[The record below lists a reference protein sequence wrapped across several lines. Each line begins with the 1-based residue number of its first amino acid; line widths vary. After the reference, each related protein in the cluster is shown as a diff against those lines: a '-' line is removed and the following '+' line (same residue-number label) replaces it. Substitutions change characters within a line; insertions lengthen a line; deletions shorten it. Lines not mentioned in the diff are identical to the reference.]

1 MQREVVVE
9 SVEQALSRNGSPFW
23 RVRVRGEQLSYF
35 VWDEEVASK
44 LRPGHAALVEV
55 GGGAQYPRITAV
67 YERESAMAD
76 YELPPEWEFDE
87 GGEGEAAGE
96 DEGGDLAPAAEVPA
110 VSAAP
115 PVPRLPDPVQREMR
129 MLRMSAL
136 RAAADVYAG
145 SAVSSEELVA
155 YAERLIAWL
164 LSDEQLPP
172 LPS

>member
-1 MQREVVVE
+1 MQREVVIE
-9 SVEQALSRNGSPFW
+9 SVEPALSRNGSPFW
-23 RVRVRGEQLSYF
+23 RVRVRGEPLSYF
-35 VWDEEVASK
+35 VWDEAVASK

-67 YERESAMAD
+67 YEWDPSMAD
-76 YELPPEWEFDE
+76 DGLPPEWDFDE
-87 GGEGEAAGE
+87 GDEGEAAGE
-96 DEGGDLAPAAEVPA
+96 DGGNDLAAAAEAPA

-115 PVPRLPDPVQREMR
+115 AVPRLLDPVQREMR

-145 SAVSSEELVA
+145 SAVSSEELLA